1 MYNLPDE
8 VVRKIYMY
16 DNTYRLKFNIVIE
29 EIYVKENNKAAV
41 MKITKEDI
49 ILFITILLIGLY
61 IFIDE
66 RLKNI

>member
-29 EIYVKENNKAAV
+29 EIDVKENNKAAI

>member
-29 EIYVKENNKAAV
+29 EIDVKENNKAAV

>member
-29 EIYVKENNKAAV
+29 EIDVKENNKAVV

>member
-29 EIYVKENNKAAV
+29 EIDVKENNKATI

>member
-29 EIYVKENNKAAV
+29 EIDVKENNKEAV

>member
-29 EIYVKENNKAAV
+29 EIDVKENNKA
-41 MKITKEDI
+41 
-49 ILFITILLIGLY
+49 LL
-61 IFIDE
+61 
-66 RLKNI
+66 